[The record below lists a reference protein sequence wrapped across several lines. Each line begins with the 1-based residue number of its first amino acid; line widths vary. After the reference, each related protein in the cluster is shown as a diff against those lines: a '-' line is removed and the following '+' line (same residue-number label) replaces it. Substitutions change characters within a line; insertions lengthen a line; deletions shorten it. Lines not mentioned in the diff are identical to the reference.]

1 EAWLRAVAELQAAA
15 LAATSWAWSL
25 PPAPPLS
32 DPQAQHQQQQAELLS
47 WLWRHG
53 VPQLQQPPAF
63 ANADVT
69 DDRPEQTDM
78 PKPAADKDAPGA
90 AKPGRDKSQ
99 KSGFACEICG
109 KMFSAHYN
117 LTRHMPVHT
126 GPGRSSA

>member
-15 LAATSWAWSL
+15 VAATSWAWSL
-25 PPAPPLS
+25 PPAAPLS
-32 DPQAQHQQQQAELLS
+32 DPQAQRQQQQAELLS

-69 DDRPEQTDM
+69 DDRPEQTEM
-78 PKPAADKDAPGA
+78 PKQGRSRSSKAPGR
-90 AKPGRDKSQ
+90 GRVQ

-126 GPGRSSA
+126 GARPFVLQG